1 MKVQKYID
9 IQQEVEIDITA
20 ADIAIILDE
29 PQTDEE
35 ETLRMIH
42 WNLATCINYLTG
54 LTDKRIAKIS
64 PRARQVVAKKLTEA
78 LERFEAKEQI

>member
-20 ADIAIILDE
+20 EDIAVILNE
-29 PQTDEE
+29 PQEDEE
-35 ETLRMIH
+35 ETQRLIH
-42 WNLATCINYLTG
+42 SNLVTCITYLTA

-64 PRARQVVAKKLTEA
+64 KGAKQIVVKKLAEV
-78 LERFEAKEQI
+78 LERFA

>member
-20 ADIAIILDE
+20 TDIAVILDE

-35 ETLRMIH
+35 ETQRMIH
-42 WNLATCINYLTG
+42 SNLANCINYLTG

-64 PRARQVVAKKLTEA
+64 PEARQITAQKLNELLA
-78 LERFEAKEQI
+78 RL